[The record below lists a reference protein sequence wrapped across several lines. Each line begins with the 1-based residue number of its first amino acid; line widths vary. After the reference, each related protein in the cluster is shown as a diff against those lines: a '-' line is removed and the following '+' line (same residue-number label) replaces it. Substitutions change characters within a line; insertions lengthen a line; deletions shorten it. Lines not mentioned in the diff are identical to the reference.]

1 MTQTDQHEKV
11 VEYLRKATTDL
22 RRSRQRVAELEARA
36 AKPVAIVGMACRFPG
51 DVRSPEELWHLV
63 ASGGDAV
70 TQFPTDRGWDLEALF
85 DPDPD
90 RSGTTYAR
98 EGGFLDAP
106 GAFDAEFFGI
116 SPREALAMD
125 PQQRVLLET
134 AWETVEGAGISPASL
149 RATPTGVFVGTMYQN
164 YAFQHRNLPEELEG
178 FLVSGSAG
186 SVVSGRIA
194 YQLGLTGPAVTLD
207 TACSSSLVALHLAA
221 QALRNGECSLALA
234 GGITIMP
241 TPTVFMEFSR
251 QRGLAPDGRCK
262 AYAAAADG
270 TGWSEGVG
278 LLLVERLSDAQR
290 NGHEILAVVR
300 GSAVNQD
307 GASNG
312 LTAPNGPSQQRVIRQ
327 ALEHARLQPS
337 EVDVVEGHGTGTKLG
352 DPIEAEALLATY
364 GQNRPDGQPLLLGSI
379 KSNIGHTQA
388 AAGVAGIIKMVM
400 AMREG
405 VVPRTLHVDEPSPHI
420 DWTSGA
426 VELVR
431 EQQPWPETGRPRR
444 AAVSSFGIS
453 GTNAHV
459 IIEAAPETEPAQDTE
474 PGTPPAVVPWIVS
487 ARSAS
492 ALRDQLA
499 QLREFTDAS
508 DASAVDIGW
517 SLITT
522 RSLFEHRAVVLD
534 GDWDHPVTGQ
544 ASSGRLAMLF
554 TGQGAQHPGMGRELY
569 DAFPAYAHAFDT
581 VTAELDQHLER
592 PLREVLWG
600 TDADALN
607 NTAYAQ
613 AGLFATQVALYRLI
627 ETWGVRPDAVAGH
640 SIGELA
646 AAHITGI
653 WTLPDAAR
661 IVTARGT
668 LMAALPTGGTM
679 ATIHAPHT
687 QVETWLADQD
697 PDLISIAAINAPD
710 STVISGQTETVEAVA
725 AIAEAAGHRTTRLHV
740 SHAFHSPL
748 MQPMLDDFRH
758 VLEQVTYQNPTL
770 AAVSSV
776 TGETVTNEWATPD
789 YWVQQIREPVR
800 FADTLTT
807 LTHNGT
813 TTLLEIGPDAVL
825 TTLATNQL
833 PTTVHAVATQR
844 RNRPQTTTLLTALAT
859 THTHGHT
866 IDWTAYYT
874 PAHPHTTP
882 LPTYPFQHQ
891 HYWLTPLTSPGDLTA
906 TGLTSLP
913 HPFITGALE
922 LAGRDDL
929 VLTGR
934 LSAQSP
940 MWPVG
945 LTGEG
950 MRGGSDGLPVEL
962 VLAAA
967 AHVGCSS
974 VEELT
979 YLTPL
984 FRPEEGAV
992 QFQVTVSAPDETG
1005 RRQADVYARSEVS
1018 EDDFGEPVWEHH
1030 ASALLGAAGGPAESV
1045 DAAAGGPADAAEVD
1059 VAELRRLL
1067 ADLGYEAGTA
1077 LAAVRAVRQW
1087 DGGVSL
1093 DVEVPDAGRGQE
1105 EALVLD
1111 PALVDATVHVLTA
1124 LGLVQPGSA
1133 AHSWAGL
1140 AVRRGGVSE
1149 GRVTVSWDAER
1160 AVDESAGLT
1169 VSLRISDASGSPVV
1183 SVDELTFAVREFAS
1197 VGAAAR
1203 RHLYRVEW
1211 QRVEGVVSPSAA
1223 GDAQFGGSLVLGSA
1237 VSVTGD
1243 GVEVVPDV
1251 DALARALDGG
1261 AAVPPLVFLPMA
1273 VAPWGPS
1280 QEQEPEAAAR
1290 RAAIGALDV
1299 VRTWLAEDRLLG
1311 ARLVVLLDSADPA
1324 GSGVRGLVRSAQSEN
1339 PGRLVLVE
1347 YDSEAT
1353 PDLLAAAMAVGEPH
1367 VALRAGEVVVP
1378 RLIRAAVPAAART
1391 MTSGTV
1397 VVTGAGG
1404 ALGGR
1409 VARHL
1414 VRHRGVRS
1422 LLLLSRRG
1430 PDAPGATELEAE
1442 LRELGAVVAT
1452 VACDVAD
1459 RSALAGALA
1468 SVPDGS
1474 AVSGVVHAA
1483 GVLDDGLVT
1492 ALTPERLSAVWR
1504 AKAESAWNLH
1514 LLTADLAELDFFV
1527 LFSSVSGLLG
1537 GAGQAAY
1544 AAANAFLDDLAAY
1557 RRERGLPAVSLA
1569 WGPWAE
1575 PSGMTRDLAAADR
1588 ARLARAGLLSLAPE
1602 DGLALFDTALDADA
1616 ALLAPVRLD
1625 VRALRAQ
1632 PDGVPVLL
1640 RGLLP
1645 ARSRGEASGG
1655 ASLRARLAATP
1666 AHERERVLG
1675 DVVRD
1680 EVAAV
1685 LGHRSGAVIDPQRAF
1700 HSMGFDSLTSVELRN
1715 RLGGITG
1722 VALPSSLVFDAPT
1735 PAAVT
1740 GYLAG
1745 LLEPDGADAAD
1756 GGGGDGEE
1764 ERVRRLLSGIPVE
1777 RLRRAGLLDLLLGL
1791 ADEDGGAPAGSTSRG
1806 GAGARAA
1813 DGDDLDLLDAE
1824 SLLRLAAETVGD
1836 R

>member
-36 AKPVAIVGMACRFPG
+36 AEPVAIVGMACRFPG
-51 DVRSPEELWHLV
+51 GVRSPEELWQLV

-70 TQFPTDRGWDLEALF
+70 TEFPTDRGWDLEALF
-85 DPDPD
+85 DPAPD

-134 AWETVEGAGISPASL
+134 AWETVERAGISPASL

-207 TACSSSLVALHLAA
+207 TACSSSLVALHLAV

-251 QRGLAPDGRCK
+251 QRGLSPDGRCK

-278 LLLVERLSDAQR
+278 VLLVERLSDAQR
-290 NGHEILAVVR
+290 NGHRILAVVR
-300 GSAVNQD
+300 GSAINQD

-312 LTAPNGPSQQRVIRQ
+312 LTAPNGPSQQRVIRE

-337 EVDVVEGHGTGTKLG
+337 EVDVVEGHGTGTRLG

-364 GQNRPDGQPLLLGSI
+364 GQNRPDNQPLLLGSI

-388 AAGVAGIIKMVM
+388 AAGVAGLIKMVM

-405 VVPRTLHVDEPSPHI
+405 IVPHTLHVDEPSPHI
-420 DWTSGA
+420 DWTSGT
-426 VELVR
+426 VELIH
-431 EQQPWPETGRPRR
+431 EQQPWPDTNRPRR

-459 IIEAAPETEPAQDTE
+459 IIEQAPEAEPAQDTE
-474 PGTPPAVVPWIVS
+474 PGTPPAVVPWVVS
-487 ARSAS
+487 ARSEA

-499 QLREFTDAS
+499 RLREFTDAS

-534 GDWDHPVTGQ
+534 GDWDHPITGQ
-544 ASSGRLAMLF
+544 TTPGRLAMLF
-554 TGQGAQHPGMGRELY
+554 TGQGAQHPGMGRELH
-569 DAFPAYAHAFDT
+569 DTFPAYAHAFDT
-581 VTAELDQHLER
+581 AVTELDRHLER
-592 PLREVLWG
+592 PLRDVLWG

-627 ETWGVRPDAVAGH
+627 ETWGVNPDVLAGH

-653 WTLPDAAR
+653 WTLADAAR
-661 IVTARGT
+661 VVTARGT

-679 ATIHAPHT
+679 ATIQAPHT
-687 QVETWLADQD
+687 QVETWLTDHNPA
-697 PDLISIAAINAPD
+697 LIGIAAINAPD
-710 STVISGQTETVEAVA
+710 STVISGQTETIDTVV
-725 AIAEAAGHRTTRLHV
+725 AIAEAAGCRTTRLHV

-748 MQPMLDDFRH
+748 MHPMLDDYRQI
-758 VLEQVTYQNPTL
+758 LEQITYQTPTINI
-770 AAVSSV
+770 VSSV
-776 TGETVTNEWATPD
+776 TGESVTDEWTTPD
-789 YWVQQIREPVR
+789 YWIHQVRKPVR

-807 LTHNGT
+807 LTDSGA

-825 TTLATNQL
+825 TTLATNQV
-833 PTTVHAVATQR
+833 PAPVKAVATQR
-844 RNRPQTTTLLTALAT
+844 RNHPQPTALLTALAT

-866 IDWTAYYT
+866 VNWDAYYT

-882 LPTYPFQHQ
+882 LPTYPFQHNDR
-891 HYWLTPLTSPGDLTA
+891 YWLTPLTAPGDLTA

-913 HPFITGALE
+913 HPFLTGALQ

-934 LSAQSP
+934 LSVQSP
-940 MWPVG
+940 TWPVG

-967 AHVGCSS
+967 AHAGCSS

-979 YLTPL
+979 YLAPL
-984 FRPEEGAV
+984 FRPAERAV
-992 QFQVTVSAPDETG
+992 QFQVTVSAPDQTG
-1005 RRQADVYARSEVS
+1005 RRHADVYARSEVS

-1030 ASALLGAAGGPAESV
+1030 ASARLGTADCPAESV
-1045 DAAAGGPADAAEVD
+1045 DEAVGGPEDAAEVD

-1087 DGGVSL
+1087 DGGVTL
-1093 DVEVPDAGRGQE
+1093 EVEVPQAGRGQA

-1111 PALVDATVHVLTA
+1111 PVLVDATVHVLTA
-1124 LGLVQPGSA
+1124 LGLVEPGSA

-1140 AVRRGGVSE
+1140 TVRRGGVSE
-1149 GRVTVSWDAER
+1149 ARVTVSWDAER
-1160 AVDESAGLT
+1160 AVDEAAGLT
-1169 VSLRISDASGSPVV
+1169 VSLRIGDASGSPVA
-1183 SVDELTFAVREFAS
+1183 SVDELTFAVREFAGVQS
-1197 VGAAAR
+1197 AAR

-1211 QRVEGVVSPSAA
+1211 QRVEAVVSPSAA
-1223 GDAQFGGSLVLGSA
+1223 GDARFGGSFVLGSA
-1237 VSVTGD
+1237 VSVTGN
-1243 GVEVVPDV
+1243 GVDVVPDV

-1261 AAVPPLVFLPMA
+1261 AAVPPLVFLPVA
-1273 VAPWGPS
+1273 VAPPGPS
-1280 QEQEPEAAAR
+1280 QEPEPAAH
-1290 RAAIGALDV
+1290 RAAIGALDAV
-1299 VRTWLAEDRLLG
+1299 QTWLAEDRLLG
-1311 ARLVVLLDSADPA
+1311 ARLVVLLDSAEPA

-1347 YDSEAT
+1347 YDPEAT
-1353 PDLLAAAMAVGEPH
+1353 PDLLAAALAVGEPH
-1367 VALRAGEVVVP
+1367 VALRAGEVGVP
-1378 RLIRAAVPAAART
+1378 RLVRAAVPGAARAT
-1391 MTSGTV
+1391 TSGTV

-1430 PDAPGATELEAE
+1430 PDAPGAAELEAE

-1514 LLTADLAELDFFV
+1514 LLTADQAELDFFV

-1602 DGLALFDTALDADA
+1602 DGLALFDTALDADI
-1616 ALLAPVRLD
+1616 ALLAPVRLA

-1632 PDGVPVLL
+1632 PDGVPTLL

-1645 ARSRGEASGG
+1645 ARSWTGSPGG

-1715 RLGGITG
+1715 RLGKVTG

-1745 LLEPDGADAAD
+1745 LLELDGADAAD

-1791 ADEDGGAPAGSTSRG
+1791 ADEDGGAPAGSAPRG